1 MTKGYWF
8 GRIDIIEASRYG
20 EYARLAKAAVG
31 KFGGRYLIRG
41 GQHKSV
47 EGAWSS
53 RHVLI
58 EFDTYQQALDCY
70 YSPDYQAAKELRD
83 GKAEISLLILEG
95 SGEDNRPPV

>member
-8 GRIDIIEASRYG
+8 GRIDVINAGPYG

-31 KFGGRYLIRG
+31 KFGGRYMIRG
-41 GQHKSV
+41 GQHVGV
-47 EGAWSS
+47 EGTWSS

-70 YSPDYQAAKELRD
+70 HSKEYQEAKTLREGAAD
-83 GKAEISLLILEG
+83 ISLLILEG
-95 SGEDNRPPV
+95 SGEDNRPAG